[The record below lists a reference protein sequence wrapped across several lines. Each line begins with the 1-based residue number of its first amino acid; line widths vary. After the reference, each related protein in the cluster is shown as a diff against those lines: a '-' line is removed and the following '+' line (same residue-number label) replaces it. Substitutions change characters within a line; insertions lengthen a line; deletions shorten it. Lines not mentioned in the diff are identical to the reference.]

1 MGWLSLLTRCCL
13 SKSGAVVERAHLISA
28 VTSSWER
35 YFDFTHTRAL
45 KPASHKYVLPKGTNR
60 FRAHSE
66 ISGYSSLVPD
76 QTSSTATRECN
87 PWCILSYERS
97 ISWSTAVAG
106 RSTAPTSQWHGSLTQ
121 SNSDISKSKKSVAS
135 WHFRWLHISF
145 VEHLSTLL
153 SFKTWLIW
161 GKGVKFA
168 FERLFFPLCEFPPES
183 INMTTHLHDILV
195 FSLHACVKFVW
206 FSKDVLY
213 ICKEARF
220 VRVTQKVDK
229 ISVCSTSVENGL
241 FLSLK
246 KKAPIHYFLT
256 TTVPLCETVHFHS
269 ETPCWRIVLQTDVC
283 AEDVAWC
290 GSPWL
295 RPAAAC
301 LWWAHSV
308 L

>member
-1 MGWLSLLTRCCL
+1 MCFQKEPTVLELTVRSLGTHLLFQTRLPPLPLVNAIPDAFCHMKGQSADQQRWQAGPLHPHHSDMGPSPSQTLTYPNQRNQWPLGISGGCTSPLWSTYPRCCL
-13 SKSGAVVERAHLISA
+13 
-28 VTSSWER
+28 
-35 YFDFTHTRAL
+35 L
-45 KPASHKYVLPKGTNR
+45 KPDS
-60 FRAHSE
+60 SE
-66 ISGYSSLVPD
+66 
-76 QTSSTATRECN
+76 
-87 PWCILSYERS
+87 
-97 ISWSTAVAG
+97 
-106 RSTAPTSQWHGSLTQ
+106 
-121 SNSDISKSKKSVAS
+121 
-135 WHFRWLHISF
+135 
-145 VEHLSTLL
+145 
-153 SFKTWLIW
+153 
-161 GKGVKFA
+161 GKGWSLPLKGF
-168 FERLFFPLCEFPPES
+168 FFPLCEFPPES

-229 ISVCSTSVENGL
+229 ISVFSTLVENGL